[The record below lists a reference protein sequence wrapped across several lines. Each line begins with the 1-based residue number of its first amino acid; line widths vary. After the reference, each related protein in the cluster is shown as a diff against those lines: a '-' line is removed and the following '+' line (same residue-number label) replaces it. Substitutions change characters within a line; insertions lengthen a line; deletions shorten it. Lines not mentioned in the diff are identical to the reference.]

1 MRTLTTAVV
10 ALLLFIGLGS
20 GLPVGG
26 ASVAYAQQDSTVLA
40 QIENAFRYSD
50 VEALLDRAADRV
62 DVVIFGKG
70 ASYSRQQAT
79 LVLLDF
85 FRRNPPRHVS
95 FEQQVLA
102 DDRRSMVGHYRVA
115 SGGEPVAISV
125 RLRAR
130 SGGWQVRAV
139 RIEQR
144 GR

>member
-10 ALLLFIGLGS
+10 ALLLFMGLGS
-20 GLPVGG
+20 GWPVVG

-40 QIENAFRYSD
+40 QIESAFRSSD
-50 VEALLDRAADRV
+50 AEALLSRAANRV

-70 ASYSRQQAT
+70 ASYSREQAT

-85 FRRNPPRHVS
+85 FRRNPPRQVS

-102 DDRRSMVGHYRVA
+102 DDRRSMVGHYRMA
-115 SGGEPVAISV
+115 GAEAPVSVSV

-130 SGGWQVRAV
+130 GSQWQVRAV

>member
-1 MRTLTTAVV
+1 MRLFTTAVV

-20 GLPVGG
+20 GWPVGG

-40 QIENAFRYSD
+40 QIEHAFRSSD
-50 VEALLDRAADRV
+50 VEALLSRAANRV

-70 ASYSRQQAT
+70 ASYSREQAT

-85 FRRNPPRHVS
+85 FRRNPPRRVI

-102 DDRRSMVGHYRVA
+102 DDRRSMVGHYQIA
-115 SGGEPVAISV
+115 GGEEPVSISV
-125 RLRAR
+125 RLRER
-130 SGGWQVRAV
+130 GGEWQVRAV